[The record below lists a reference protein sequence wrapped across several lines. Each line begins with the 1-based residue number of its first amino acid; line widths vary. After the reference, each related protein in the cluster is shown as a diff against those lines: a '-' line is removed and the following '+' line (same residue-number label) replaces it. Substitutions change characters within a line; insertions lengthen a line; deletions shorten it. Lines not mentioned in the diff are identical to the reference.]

1 MKSLVYAGM
10 IHAYYDFNLGVVW
23 QTIKSDLPDL
33 LISIEKIL
41 KWQPNSIFSF
51 LGLTKS
57 LSLRATEVII

>member
-1 MKSLVYAGM
+1 M

-51 LGLTKS
+51 LGLTRS